1 MQHLWPRGRLTAT
14 AYPRK
19 AEDTLGSLYIFHPRK
34 GASVLKLKS
43 TSAKMV
49 TVWRHCSLPRWRRE
63 TSGTRFPNQ
72 RSPRG
77 QAEETALGVQV
88 LRDRSCCVA
97 QTGLPCPML
106 GGGGWSQACTI
117 SHFHELYY
125 CFRNLSGISA
135 LTPVEVEERSC
146 HRCSETRTALERPL
160 SWCSLCAHF

>member
-1 MQHLWPRGRLTAT
+1 MSSFGSFAKMAALAPMEVAIVQHLWPRGRLTAT

-88 LRDRSCCVA
+88 LRDR
-97 QTGLPCPML
+97 L
-106 GGGGWSQACTI
+106 GERMGWSHGSLSSDQKCQALAPVG
-117 SHFHELYY
+117 EQKLLP
-125 CFRNLSGISA
+125 R
-135 LTPVEVEERSC
+135 TPKQ
-146 HRCSETRTALERPL
+146 HHNTLLPNPQAPKP
-160 SWCSLCAHF
+160 